1 MPEPV
6 FLNQAFDASRTY
18 YRLGVEQLSSPRVIV
33 DTREK
38 PSGIP
43 SILKSLGARVE
54 FRLLDVADYV
64 IGERAIER
72 KTVEDFSSSLFSGR
86 LFEQAGRLVESYA
99 DPILIVEGD
108 LATHLQEVPRPRVYW
123 GSMISLVMQYEIR
136 AFFTPDREQ
145 TAELIFTYASQLSRR
160 KPGYLPFIVKKP
172 RISTDTQAQLLI
184 LESLPTIG
192 PKLGS
197 RLLERFGTVR
207 RVFVASRSELAVRGG
222 IGKARA
228 QKVTALLD
236 LPYRDSRV
244 GGRQATLRPE
254 E

>member
-1 MPEPV
+1 
-6 FLNQAFDASRTY
+6 
-18 YRLGVEQLSSPRVIV
+18 VIV

-38 PSGIP
+38 PSGIAD
-43 SILKSLGARVE
+43 ILKSLGARVE

-64 IGERAIER
+64 IGEGAIER
-72 KTVEDFSSSLFSGR
+72 KTVGDFSSSLFSGR
-86 LFEQAGRLVESYA
+86 LFEQARRLVESYV
-99 DPILIVEGD
+99 DPIMIVEGD
-108 LATHLQEVPRPRVYW
+108 LATLLHEVSRPRAYW
-123 GSMISLVMQYEIR
+123 GAMISLVMQYGIR
-136 AFFTPDREQ
+136 TFFTPGTGQ

-160 KPGYLPFIVKKP
+160 KSAYLPFIVKKP

-184 LESLPTIG
+184 LGSLPMIG

-207 RVFVASRSELAVRGG
+207 RVFEASRSELALQGG

-236 LPYRDSRV
+236 RPYRGS
-244 GGRQATLRPE
+244 GIPGRQATLRPE